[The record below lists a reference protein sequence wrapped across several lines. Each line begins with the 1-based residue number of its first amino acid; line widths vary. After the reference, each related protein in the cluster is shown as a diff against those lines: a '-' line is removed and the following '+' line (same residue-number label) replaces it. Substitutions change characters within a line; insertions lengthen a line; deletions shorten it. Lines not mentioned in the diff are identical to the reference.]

1 MLPVDDNDKPQVVYR
16 FSPNVMASIGITVQL
31 DTVVLGAIGFM
42 RIRNKSGG
50 TLVNPDFHSPNTW
63 S

>member
-1 MLPVDDNDKPQVVYR
+1 MFCIRTVECSLQ
-16 FSPNVMASIGITVQL
+16 GITVQL

-42 RIRNKSGG
+42 RIRNTSGG

>member
-1 MLPVDDNDKPQVVYR
+1 MITHNIPKCMED
-16 FSPNVMASIGITVQL
+16 PNIIPIVPSGITVQL